1 MHKKLL
7 KADLIKENTPFDGWE
22 ENFQGKYQL
31 QQTAIAKSTLVVSIC
46 QQCNTFTS
54 VRKVIE
60 AVHLEELQSLVLEAA
75 AK

>member
-1 MHKKLL
+1 MKQ
-7 KADLIKENTPFDGWE
+7 NPFDGWE

-31 QQTAIAKSTLVVSIC
+31 QQTAIAKSALMVSIC
-46 QQCNTFTS
+46 QQCNTFAS

-60 AVHLEELQSLVLEAA
+60 AVHLEELQPLVLEAA

>member
-1 MHKKLL
+1 MLYL
-7 KADLIKENTPFDGWE
+7 MGWRGGRVGGR

-31 QQTAIAKSTLVVSIC
+31 QQTAIAKSSLMVSIS
-46 QQCNTFTS
+46 QQCNTFAS

-75 AK
+75 VK